1 MIERLEELA
10 ARCINLEA
18 ELRDRD
24 ARIKALEKANTLLSL
39 KGGEDNSRTAMAA
52 VRTSQDAMAAYQ
64 QSQR

>member
-24 ARIKALEKANTLLSL
+24 ARIEALEKENTLLSL

-52 VRTSQDAMAAYQ
+52 VRTPQDALAAYQ